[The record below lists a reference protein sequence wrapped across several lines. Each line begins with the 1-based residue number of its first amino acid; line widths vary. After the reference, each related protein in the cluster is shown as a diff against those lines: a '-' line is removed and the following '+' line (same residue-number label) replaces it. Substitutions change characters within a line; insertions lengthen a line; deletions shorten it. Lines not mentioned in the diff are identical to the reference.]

1 MTVNKLFKPGD
12 FLTLGVVA
20 FFIAWLCVALWKQ
33 GAGGTLVVRSK
44 GAVVSELSLLRNR
57 TLAIDGPLGATVVE
71 VQNQRARIARDPS
84 PKQYCVRQG
93 WLQHAGEIAL
103 CLPNQVS
110 IEIAASQ
117 NRVDSLNY

>member
-57 TLAIDGPLGATVVE
+57 TLSIDGPLGTTVVE

-93 WLQHAGEIAL
+93 WLQHMGEIAL

-110 IEIAASQ
+110 IEIAAS
-117 NRVDSLNY
+117 NSRVDSLNY

>member
-1 MTVNKLFKPGD
+1 MTANKFFKPGD
-12 FLTLGVVA
+12 FLTLGLVS
-20 FFIAWLCVALWKQ
+20 FSIAWFCVTLWQQ
-33 GAGGTLVVRSK
+33 GAGGTLIVRSK

-57 TLAIDGPLGATVVE
+57 TLAIDGPLGTTVVE

-93 WLQHAGEIAL
+93 WLQHMGEIAL

-110 IEIAASQ
+110 IEIAAS
-117 NRVDSLNY
+117 NSRVDSLNY

>member
-33 GAGGTLVVRSK
+33 GVGGTLVVRSK

-57 TLAIDGPLGATVVE
+57 TLAIDGPLGTTVVE

>member
-33 GAGGTLVVRSK
+33 GVGGTLVVRSK
-44 GAVVSELSLLRNR
+44 GAVVAELSLLRNR

-71 VQNQRARIARDPS
+71 VQNQRARIASDPS

>member
-1 MTVNKLFKPGD
+1 MSL
-12 FLTLGVVA
+12 
-20 FFIAWLCVALWKQ
+20 AWLCVTLWQQ
-33 GAGGTLVVRSK
+33 GAGGTLIVRSK
-44 GAVVSELSLLRNR
+44 GNVVSELSLLRNR
-57 TLAIDGPLGATVVE
+57 TLAIDGPLGTTIVE

-110 IEIAASQ
+110 IEIAAANSL
-117 NRVDSLNY
+117 VDSLNY

>member
-12 FLTLGVVA
+12 FLTLGVVV

-33 GAGGTLVVRSK
+33 GAGGALVVRSK
-44 GAVVSELSLLRNR
+44 GAVISELSLLRNR
-57 TLAIDGPLGATVVE
+57 TLAIDGPLGTTVVE
-71 VQNQRARIARDPS
+71 VKNQRARIARDPS

-110 IEIAASQ
+110 IEIDASQ

>member
-33 GAGGTLVVRSK
+33 GVGGTLIVRSK

>member
-1 MTVNKLFKPGD
+1 MTANKLFKPGD
-12 FLTLGVVA
+12 FLTLGLVA
-20 FFIAWLCVALWKQ
+20 FSTGWLCVALWRH
-33 GAGGTLVVRSK
+33 GAGDTLLVRSK
-44 GAVVSELSLLRNR
+44 GNVVSELSLLRNR
-57 TLAIDGPLGATVVE
+57 TLTIDGPLGTTVVE

-117 NRVDSLNY
+117 NRVDSRNY

>member
-1 MTVNKLFKPGD
+1 MTANKLFKSGD
-12 FLTLGVVA
+12 FLTLGLVA
-20 FFIAWLCVALWKQ
+20 FSIAWLCVALWWH
-33 GAGGTLVVRSK
+33 GAGDTLVVRSK
-44 GAVVSELSLLRNR
+44 GNVVSELSLLRNR
-57 TLAIDGPLGATVVE
+57 ILTIDGPLGATVVE

-117 NRVDSLNY
+117 NRVDSRNY

>member
-20 FFIAWLCVALWKQ
+20 FFISWLCVALWKQ
-33 GAGGTLVVRSK
+33 GVGGTLVVRSK
-44 GAVVSELSLLRNR
+44 GAVVAELSLLRNR

>member
-1 MTVNKLFKPGD
+1 MNNPFKPGD
-12 FLTLGVVA
+12 FFTLALVVLSL
-20 FFIAWLCVALWKQ
+20 AWLCVTLWQQ
-33 GAGGTLVVRSK
+33 GAGGTLIVRSK
-44 GAVVSELSLLRNR
+44 GSVVSELSLLRNR
-57 TLAIDGPLGATVVE
+57 TLAIDGPLGTTIVE

-110 IEIAASQ
+110 IEIAAANSL
-117 NRVDSLNY
+117 VDSLNY

>member
-1 MTVNKLFKPGD
+1 MTVSKLFKPGD

-33 GAGGTLVVRSK
+33 GVGGTLVVRSK

-57 TLAIDGPLGATVVE
+57 ILTIDGPLGTTVVE

>member
-57 TLAIDGPLGATVVE
+57 TLAIDGPLGTTVVE

>member
-20 FFIAWLCVALWKQ
+20 FCIAWLCVALWKQ
-33 GAGGTLVVRSK
+33 GVGGTLVVRSK

-57 TLAIDGPLGATVVE
+57 MLSIDGPLGTTVVE

-93 WLQHAGEIAL
+93 WLQHMGEIAL

-110 IEIAASQ
+110 IEIAAS
-117 NRVDSLNY
+117 NSRVDSLNY

>member
-1 MTVNKLFKPGD
+1 MTANKLFKPGD

-33 GAGGTLVVRSK
+33 GVGGTLVVRSK

-57 TLAIDGPLGATVVE
+57 TLAIDGPLGTTVVE

>member
-1 MTVNKLFKPGD
+1 MTANKLFKPGD
-12 FLTLGVVA
+12 FLTLGLVA
-20 FFIAWLCVALWKQ
+20 FSIAWLCVALWRH
-33 GAGGTLVVRSK
+33 GAGDTLVVRSK
-44 GAVVSELSLLRNR
+44 GNVVSELSLLRNR
-57 TLAIDGPLGATVVE
+57 ILTIDGPLGATVVE

>member
-1 MTVNKLFKPGD
+1 MTANKLFKPGD
-12 FLTLGVVA
+12 FLTLGLVA
-20 FFIAWLCVALWKQ
+20 FSIGWLCVALWRH
-33 GAGGTLVVRSK
+33 GAGDTLLVRSK
-44 GAVVSELSLLRNR
+44 GNVVSELSLLRNR
-57 TLAIDGPLGATVVE
+57 TLTIDGPLGTTVVE

>member
-33 GAGGTLVVRSK
+33 GVGGTLVVRSK
-44 GAVVSELSLLRNR
+44 GAVVAELSLLRNR

>member
-1 MTVNKLFKPGD
+1 MTVSKLFKPGD

-33 GAGGTLVVRSK
+33 GVGGTLVVRSK
-44 GAVVSELSLLRNR
+44 GVVVSELSLLRNR
-57 TLAIDGPLGATVVE
+57 ILTIDGPLGATVVE

-84 PKQYCVRQG
+84 PKQYCVRHG

>member
-33 GAGGTLVVRSK
+33 GVGGTLVVRSK

>member
-57 TLAIDGPLGATVVE
+57 TLAIAGPLGTTVVE

>member
-20 FFIAWLCVALWKQ
+20 FFIAWLCVVLWKQ
-33 GAGGTLVVRSK
+33 GVGGTLVVRSK

-57 TLAIDGPLGATVVE
+57 TLSIDGPLGATVVE

-93 WLQHAGEIAL
+93 WLQHVGEIAL

-110 IEIAASQ
+110 IEIAAS
-117 NRVDSLNY
+117 NSRVDSLNY